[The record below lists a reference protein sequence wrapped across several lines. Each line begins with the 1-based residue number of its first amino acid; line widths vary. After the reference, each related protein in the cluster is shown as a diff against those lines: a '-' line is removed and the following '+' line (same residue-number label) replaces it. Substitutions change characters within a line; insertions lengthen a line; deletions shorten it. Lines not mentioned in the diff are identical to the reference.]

1 MLIHDRRSFLELA
14 ALGGAGML
22 TGSIIGGDKA
32 YAAAT
37 AQATFT
43 PAASS
48 HVAGDVV
55 GGAQEFKNL
64 GNSGSVITIVSA
76 SLRIANSSAE
86 TSTWV
91 VYLFDVTPPSAV
103 ADDSPFLLASTDYTA
118 FVGSLALAQ
127 TVDVGDTQYIESNN
141 IQKVVR
147 LRSSSLFGY
156 LVNGTTLTPGAVAH
170 VVTLGVAKTAL

>member
-1 MLIHDRRSFLELA
+1 MLIHDRRSFISLA

-22 TGSIIGGDKA
+22 IGGGKA

-37 AQATFT
+37 SQATFT

-48 HVAGDVV
+48 HVAGDVF

-64 GNSGSVITIVSA
+64 GNPGSLITIVSA
-76 SLRIANSSAE
+76 SIRIANTAAE
-86 TSTWV
+86 TTAWI

-103 ADDSPFLLASTDYTA
+103 ADDGAFVLASTDYTA
-118 FVGSLALAQ
+118 FVGAIALTQ
-127 TVDVGDTQYIESNN
+127 TTDVGDTQYIEANN

-170 VVTLGVAKTAL
+170 VVTLGVAKTVL